1 MGFQPRSKA
10 PRGFNR
16 PKRAKSKTRSKKSRL
31 IETYSEKRSVPSQEE
46 VVSRTLNSLRSL
58 GDQIFASAPFSE
70 HFDRWLMNLQTVL
83 TDLESSQAVTLD
95 DQFREERSRI
105 FSNIESDLRD
115 RRLKEA
121 SRAEA
126 VRSLLKSKNMLLEAE
141 QEHIAAINEFKDRK
155 EHTIKP
161 FMDKVEVLQEEL
173 DDILHTRVGFLK
185 GILRKTK
192 AQSEEEVTLRLAS
205 AKKELEESERSFA
218 AEEVSL
224 GRDYE
229 RRKLEILN
237 KIVNNKREIE
247 RLETASQIDDSAE
260 VRRDACE
267 NLADAVNALL
277 KRTGQVSE
285 DAGSPS

>member
-224 GRDYE
+224 GGDYE
-229 RRKLEILN
+229 RRKLEILD

-247 RLETASQIDDSAE
+247 RLETASLIDDSAE

>member
-16 PKRAKSKTRSKKSRL
+16 PKRAKSKTRSKKLRL
-31 IETYSEKRSVPSQEE
+31 IETYSEKRSIPSREE
-46 VVSRTLNSLRSL
+46 AVSRTLNSLLIL
-58 GDQIFASAPFSE
+58 GEQIFASAPFSE
-70 HFDRWLMNLQTVL
+70 HFNRWLMNLQTIL
-83 TDLESSQAVTLD
+83 TDLESSQMVTLD

-115 RRLKEA
+115 KRLKEA
-121 SRAEA
+121 SRVEA
-126 VRSLLKSKNMLLEAE
+126 VRSLLKSKNMFLETE

-155 EHTIKP
+155 EHAIKP

-173 DDILHTRVGFLK
+173 DGILHMRVGFLK

-192 AQSEEEVTLRLAS
+192 AQSEKEVTLRLAS
-205 AKKELEESERSFA
+205 AKELEELERSFA

-224 GRDYE
+224 GGDYE
-229 RRKLEILN
+229 RRKLEILG